1 MSTITFDTHQLV
13 KELESK
19 GFSPAQAE
27 GINDA
32 LKNAMTVAEVATS
45 RDIRD
50 LEQKMKGVEVRLT
63 MKIGTLIVASM
74 AFLTALQKL
83 M

>member
-1 MSTITFDTHQLV
+1 MTAITFDTHQLV

-19 GFSPAQAE
+19 GFSSTQAE

-50 LEQKMKGVEVRLT
+50 LEQKMKEMELRLT
-63 MKIGTLIVASM
+63 MKIGTLIVAAV
-74 AFLTALQKL
+74 AFMVAVQRLF
-83 M
+83 